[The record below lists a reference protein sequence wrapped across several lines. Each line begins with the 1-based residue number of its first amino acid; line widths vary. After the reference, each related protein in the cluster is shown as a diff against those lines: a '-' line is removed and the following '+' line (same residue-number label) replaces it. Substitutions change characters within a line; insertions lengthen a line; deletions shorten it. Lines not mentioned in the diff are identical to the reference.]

1 MCFGHFW
8 LRDGAYVY
16 ITVETQNFDA
26 RLVAA
31 YASARTFMFLYLLGT
46 PIPISGT
53 IGMALGTL
61 EVPKITQNY
70 QPHPIQYY
78 AIVLKL

>member
-1 MCFGHFW
+1 M
-8 LRDGAYVY
+8 RDGAYVY

-31 YASARTFMFLYLLGT
+31 YASARTFMVLYLLGT
-46 PIPISGT
+46 PIPIIGT

-61 EVPKITQNY
+61 EVPKITNR
-70 QPHPIQYY
+70 IQFSTMLQY
-78 AIVLKL
+78 

>member
-1 MCFGHFW
+1 MQDF
-8 LRDGAYVY
+8 
-16 ITVETQNFDA
+16 EA
-26 RLVAA
+26 RLIAA
-31 YASARTFMFLYLLGT
+31 YASARSLKVLHLLGT
-46 PIPISGT
+46 PLPIFGT
-53 IGMALGTL
+53 IAMTFGAL